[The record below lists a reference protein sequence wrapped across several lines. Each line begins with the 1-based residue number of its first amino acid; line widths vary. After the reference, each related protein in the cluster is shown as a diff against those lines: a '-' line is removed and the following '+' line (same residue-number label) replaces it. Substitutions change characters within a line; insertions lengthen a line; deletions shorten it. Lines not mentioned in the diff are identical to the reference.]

1 MRPLS
6 VVIITNNE
14 ERNIGRCL
22 ASVQAIADEIVVVDS
37 FSTDKTEQICAEYG
51 ARFSQHAFEGHIQQK
66 NYAAGLAKNDWVLS
80 LDADEA
86 LSPELQNS
94 IKEWLEEEIIP
105 DNTPPLYGRGGRGV
119 RLAYKMNRLTNYCGH
134 WVKHCGWY
142 PDTKLRL
149 FNRHKGQ
156 WGGVNPHDKY
166 ELFDK
171 NAPVGFLQGDILHY
185 SYYTVEEHYKQ
196 TEYFSTIAA
205 QAHYARGKRA
215 YWFNLIIN
223 PTVKFI
229 RDYFI
234 KLGFLDGATGFTI
247 SRIQAWGNYLKYK
260 KIRELG
266 TLP

>member
-1 MRPLS
+1 MTPLS

-22 ASVQAIADEIVVVDS
+22 ASVKAIADEIVVVDS

-51 ARFSQHAFEGHIQQK
+51 VRFSQHAFEGHIQQK

-86 LSPELQNS
+86 LTPELQNS
-94 IKEWLEEEIIP
+94 IKEVLRQAARVEAKQY
-105 DNTPPLYGRGGRGV
+105 N
-119 RLAYKMNRLTNYCGH
+119 AYKMNRLTNYCGH
-134 WVKHCGWY
+134 WVKYCGWY

-149 FNRHKGQ
+149 FNRTQGQ

-166 ELFDK
+166 ELNDK
-171 NAPVGFLQGDILHY
+171 SAPVGFLQGDILHY

-196 TEYFSTIAA
+196 TEYFSIIAA